1 MAGHFLGGVKENPAA
16 ANSAESDGLGRFA
29 VDEHNKRQAS
39 FAPPPGSSS
48 PSPERSAI
56 WSIRGSLSDFWC
68 TVLLA
73 IVECAAGVRARGGIQ
88 MFSPAY
94 IPQCVAFQVM
104 LNVSFS
110 DLAGM
115 VSILPWIH
123 GTFNR
128 ELLRS
133 WKRTFKAIHSIMRQV
148 SL

>member
-1 MAGHFLGGVKENPAA
+1 
-16 ANSAESDGLGRFA
+16 
-29 VDEHNKRQAS
+29 
-39 FAPPPGSSS
+39 
-48 PSPERSAI
+48 
-56 WSIRGSLSDFWC
+56 
-68 TVLLA
+68 
-73 IVECAAGVRARGGIQ
+73 

-115 VSILPWIH
+115 VSILPWIQ

-133 WKRTFKAIHSIMRQV
+133 WKRTFSY
-148 SL
+148 SLDYEASVFVNSNDVIC